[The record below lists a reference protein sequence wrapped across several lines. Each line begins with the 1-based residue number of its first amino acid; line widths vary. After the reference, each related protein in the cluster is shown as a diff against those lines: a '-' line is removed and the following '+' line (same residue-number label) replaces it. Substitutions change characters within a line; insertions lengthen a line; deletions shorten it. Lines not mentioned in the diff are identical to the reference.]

1 MKNLKISVN
10 NKPHEIHF
18 DYDEENNELL
28 TEIVDSKGNRLDR
41 HKTNVIMKELTKG
54 FRVENSC
61 MALQILRKK
70 DSPIVL
76 YTDDEGNINPA
87 LFYERNEFDYMDQVD
102 LNIPRLKREKA
113 LNIGTQLAA
122 YFLLLGL
129 IINFCHDKLNEKKFY
144 ENVNTYKQTVSTNFD
159 EQYILDMIW
168 LNPNLTDEQ
177 KTLLSSSG
185 FIRDLA
191 NTPMTN
197 EQKTILCFQLS
208 KLTIEEYNLI
218 QKGIY
223 SAKELFGMDNL
234 YGYVLDGEH
243 RQDTIHML
251 ETTSDYSDLVLV
263 HEFVHIAQVDSE
275 YAYLKEASAEII
287 AHEYWDRPIISYHD
301 SVKRIYL
308 LMSIVGKD
316 AVWNANFTST
326 KQLEEELSKYL
337 TPEQVSQFMEYLKVK
352 PYDQRIDSE
361 TGIGEV
367 DQAIDNLLKI
377 MYEKKFNKTYEED
390 HTVQAIYNMDKD
402 GNIVYNIEGKT
413 LKTPIYY
420 FNKDRFVKENE
431 EDYTK
436 KIVK

>member
-18 DYDEENNELL
+18 DYDEEKNELL

-61 MALQILRKK
+61 MALQVLRKK

-122 YFLLLGL
+122 YLLLLGL

-144 ENVNTYKQTVSTNFD
+144 ENINTYKQTVSTNFD

-223 SAKELFGMDNL
+223 SAKELFDMDNL

-263 HEFVHIAQVDSE
+263 HEFIHIAQVDSE

-316 AVWNANFTST
+316 TVWNANFTST
-326 KQLEEELSKYL
+326 TQLEEELSKYL
-337 TPEQVSQFMEYLKVK
+337 TPEQVSEFMEYLKVK
-352 PYDQRIDSE
+352 PYNQRIDSE

-377 MYEKKFNKTYEED
+377 MYEKKFNKPYEED

>member
-1 MKNLKISVN
+1 MKSLKVSVN
-10 NKPHEIHF
+10 NKQHEIHF
-18 DYDEENNELL
+18 DYDQENNELL
-28 TEIVDSKGNRLDR
+28 TEVFDSKGNKLDR

-54 FRVENSC
+54 FRVEDSC
-61 MALQILRKK
+61 MALQVLRKK

-87 LFYERNEFDYMDQVD
+87 LFYERNEFDKMDEVE
-102 LNIPRLKREKA
+102 LNIPKLKREKA
-113 LNIGTQLAA
+113 LSIGTQLTT

-144 ENVNTYKQTVSTNFD
+144 ENVKSYKQVVNTNFD

-177 KTLLSSSG
+177 KSLLSSSG

-191 NTPMTN
+191 NTQMTS

-223 SAKELFGMDNL
+223 SVKDLFGMDNL

-251 ETTSDYSDLVLV
+251 ETISDYSNLVLV

-287 AHEYWDRPIISYHD
+287 AHEYWDRPIISYHE
-301 SVKRIYL
+301 SVKRVYL

-316 AVWNANFTST
+316 AIWNANFTST
-326 KQLEEELSKYL
+326 TMLEEELSKYL
-337 TPEQVSQFMEYLKVK
+337 TPEQVSKFMELLKVK
-352 PYDQRIDSE
+352 PYSQRIDKE
-361 TGIGEV
+361 TGLGEI
-367 DQAIDNLLKI
+367 DQAIDELLKI
-377 MYEKKFNKTYEED
+377 MYENKFNKPFEED
-390 HTVQAIYNMDKD
+390 NTVKAIYNMDRE
-402 GNIVYNIEGKT
+402 GNIVYEIDGSK
-413 LKTPIYY
+413 LRTPIYY
-420 FNKDRFVKENE
+420 FNKDRFVKAEEEN
-431 EDYTK
+431 YSK

>member
-1 MKNLKISVN
+1 MKSLKVSVN
-10 NKPHEIHF
+10 NKQHEIHF

-28 TEIVDSKGNRLDR
+28 TEVVDSKGNKLDR

-54 FRVENSC
+54 FRVEDSC
-61 MALQILRKK
+61 MALQILRRK

-87 LFYERNEFDYMDQVD
+87 LFYERNEFDSMDEVE
-102 LNIPRLKREKA
+102 LNIPKLKYEKA
-113 LNIGTQLAA
+113 LSIGTQITTC
-122 YFLLLGL
+122 FLLLGL
-129 IINFCHDKLNEKKFY
+129 IINYCQDKINEKNFY
-144 ENVNTYKQTVSTNFD
+144 ENVNNNKQIISTSFD
-159 EQYILDMIW
+159 EQFILDMIW
-168 LNPNLTDEQ
+168 VNPNLTDEQ

-191 NTPMTN
+191 NTQMTN

-208 KLTIEEYNLI
+208 NLTIEEYNII

-251 ETTSDYSDLVLV
+251 ETASDYSDLVLV
-263 HEFVHIAQVDSE
+263 HEFIHIAQADSE

-287 AHEYWDRPIISYHD
+287 AHEYWDRPIISYHE

-352 PYDQRIDSE
+352 PYSQRIDSE

-377 MYEKKFNKTYEED
+377 MYENKFDKPFEENN
-390 HTVQAIYNMDKD
+390 TVQAIYNMDKD
-402 GNIVYNIEGKT
+402 GNIVYEIEGRK
-413 LKTPIYY
+413 LRTPIYF

-431 EDYTK
+431 DNYAK
-436 KIVK
+436 NIVK